1 MPTILNR
8 CILAGG
14 NDPIAQELMKGR
26 TNVSRKNL
34 QYLSIAIVAA
44 GVFLA
49 VWLGRGTAQPASGS
63 PKIEADDIGGVV
75 TSAKGPEAGVWVIAE
90 TTDLPTRYIKEVVT
104 DDRGRYVI
112 PDLPKA
118 NYSVWARGYGLVDSP
133 KAQSAPGKIVDLKP
147 TVAPDKK
154 TAAMLYPANYWYS
167 MLKVPE
173 KNEFPGTGPTGNGI
187 APTIKNQ
194 GQWIHLIKTDS
205 CESCH
210 QIGNQ
215 WTRTIPPLFKNFD
228 SPAQAW
234 ARRVKS
240 GQAGRAMVGGLGQ
253 LGPER
258 ATTEFGSWTDRIAH
272 GELPAEA
279 PPRPQGVERNV
290 VITQWDWADPKA
302 YLHDE
307 ISTDKRNPT
316 LNANGLIYGSP
327 EESRDYLPVLDPL
340 HNTTSQ
346 VKVPYRDPDT
356 PGQPP
361 PLEPSAVWGDEAI
374 WDSHTTV
381 HNPMF
386 DQTGRLWFTSRLRAP
401 ENPAFCKEGSS
412 HPSAKLTPV
421 ARSGRQLAVYD
432 PKTKQVSLIDT
443 CFGTHHLLF
452 AEDANNTLWTSGG
465 GGGGVVG
472 WLNTKVWDQTHDAAK
487 AQGWTALVL
496 DTNGNGKRDP
506 YEDSEQSVAT
516 APSGE
521 SLGTSSALPH
531 ISTDPKKDTRLNA
544 GFYGVAIGADGSIWG
559 SIVGFPGGIVR
570 ITPGSNPPETTLAE
584 YYEVPWNNPKAK
596 VQGYSPR
603 GMDVDRNNV
612 AWVALGSGH
621 LASFDRRKCTGPLNG
636 PKATG
641 QHCPEGW
648 TLYPSPGPNFKNV
661 KDSGSADSHY
671 YDWVDQ
677 FDTLGLGKNTPIATG
692 NGSDS
697 LLALQNG
704 KWVVM
709 RVPYPLGFFA
719 KGMDGRIDDPKT
731 GWKGKGVWTTW
742 GTRTAFHSETGKGTM
757 AKVVHFQIRP
767 DPLAD

>member
-1 MPTILNR
+1 MQCAKIFYLGSLVALGITGYLITTSTH
-8 CILAGG
+8 LA
-14 NDPIAQELMKGR
+14 AQQSAE
-26 TNVSRKNL
+26 V
-34 QYLSIAIVAA
+34 
-44 GVFLA
+44 
-49 VWLGRGTAQPASGS
+49 
-63 PKIEADDIGGVV
+63 KIKANDIGGVV
-75 TSAKGPEAGVWVIAE
+75 SSSKGPEAGVWVIAE

-112 PDLPKA
+112 PELPKA
-118 NYSVWARGYGLVDSP
+118 KYTVFARGYGLVDSP
-133 KAQSAPGKIVDLKP
+133 KVQAEPGKLVDLKP
-147 TVAPDKK
+147 SVAPDAK
-154 TAAMLYPANYWYS
+154 TAAQLYPANYWYS
-167 MLKVPE
+167 LMKVPE
-173 KNEFPGTGPTGNGI
+173 KNEFPGTGPSGNGI
-187 APTIKNQ
+187 SPNVQNQ
-194 GQWIHLIKTDS
+194 GQWLHLVKTDS

-210 QIGNQ
+210 QLGNKY
-215 WTRTIPPLFKNFD
+215 TRTIPALFSNFD

-234 ARRVKS
+234 MRRVQS
-240 GQAGRAMVGGLGQ
+240 GQAGNAMLGGLNQ
-253 LGPER
+253 LGKEW
-258 ATTEFGSWTDRIAH
+258 AAAQFADWTDRVAK

-316 LNANGLIYGSP
+316 VNANGLIYGSP
-327 EESRDYLPVLDPL
+327 EESRDYLPILDPV
-340 HNTTSQ
+340 HNTISQ
-346 VKVPYRDPDT
+346 LKVPYRDPNT
-356 PGQPP
+356 PKVNKILQA
-361 PLEPSAVWGDEAI
+361 SNFWGDEDI
-374 WDSHTTV
+374 WDTHTTV

-386 DQTGRLWFTSRLRAP
+386 DEKGRLWYTARIRPAN
-401 ENPAFCKEGSS
+401 NPDFCKSGSS
-412 HPSAKLTPV
+412 LISAKLTPV
-421 ARSGRQLAVYD
+421 ERSGRQLSVYD
-432 PKTKQVSLIDT
+432 PKTKQISMIDT

-452 AEDANNTLWTSGG
+452 AEDANGTLWTSGG

-472 WLNTKVWDQTHDAAK
+472 WLNTKMWDQTHDEQK
-487 AQGWTALVL
+487 SQGWTALVL

-506 YEDSEQSVAT
+506 YEEVEQKVAV

-521 SLGTSSALPH
+521 SLGTSAAITSVADQNH
-531 ISTDPKKDTRLNA
+531 DTRLNA
-544 GFYGVAIGADGSIWG
+544 GFYAVAVGADGMVWG
-559 SIVGFPGGIVR
+559 SVLGFPGGIVR
-570 ITPGSNPPETTLAE
+570 LNPGSNPPETALAE
-584 YYEVPWNNPKAK
+584 YYEVPYNNPKAP
-596 VQGYSPR
+596 VSGYSPR
-603 GMDVDRNNV
+603 GMDVDRDGV

-621 LASFDRRKCTGPLNG
+621 LASFDRRKCKGPLNG

-671 YDWVDQ
+671 YDWVDK

-697 LLALQNG
+697 LLALVNG

-719 KGMDGRIDDPKT
+719 KGMDGRIDDPKA

-742 GTRTAFHSETGKGTM
+742 GTRTPFHSETGKGTD
-757 AKVVHFQIRP
+757 AKVVHFQVRP